1 RPESGGLYPPLVLAF
16 AAGSG
21 PLLYAREVIVIAVMP
36 FPHRVDERTVRLAVD
51 KKLLR
56 DPGESLQCDVATAIG
71 CAVADPDGLAFAR
84 WLAALQPH
92 VADFG
97 YRAAGDPRKATIAQD
112 GRFQRELRREAAAH
126 LRLRRRFAGLVVQN
140 CVASVGAPLD
150 TVGARRENEFGF
162 AERDRMFS

>member
-1 RPESGGLYPPLVLAF
+1 
-16 AAGSG
+16 
-21 PLLYAREVIVIAVMP
+21 MP

-56 DPGESLQCDVATAIG
+56 DPGESLQCNVATAIG

-84 WLAALQPH
+84 RLAALQPH

-97 YRAAGDPRKATIAQD
+97 YRATGNSWKATIAQD
-112 GRFQRELRREAAAH
+112 GRFQRELRRESAAD
-126 LRLRRRFAGLVVQN
+126 LRLGRRLPGLVVEN
-140 CVASVGAPLD
+140 GVAAVGAPLD
-150 TVGARRENEFGF
+150 AVGARRENEFSF